1 MLIVRVELLSAITGR
16 TTELARMTICNS
28 GQSDNPRVGDYEV
41 ATLRGR
47 DRETLDKSMFSYH
60 RDHILGAAP
69 HRGEVKGHRRLD
81 LHVWFLVAKAL
92 EATGYGRR
100 KGE

>member
-1 MLIVRVELLSAITGR
+1 MIIVRVELLSAITGR
-16 TTELARMTICNS
+16 TTELARMTIVNDGTS
-28 GQSDNPRVGDYEV
+28 ENPRSGNYEAV
-41 ATLRGR
+41 TLRGR
-47 DRETLDKSMFSYH
+47 NREALEKSMLSYH

-69 HRGEVKGHRRLD
+69 HRGEIKGHRRLD

-92 EATGYGRR
+92 EVTGYGRR